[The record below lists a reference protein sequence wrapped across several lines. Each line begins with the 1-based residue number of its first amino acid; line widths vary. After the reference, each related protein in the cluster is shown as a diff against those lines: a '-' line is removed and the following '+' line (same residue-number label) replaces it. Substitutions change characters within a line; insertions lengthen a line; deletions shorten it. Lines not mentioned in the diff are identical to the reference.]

1 MHQVAVHLL
10 ILYAY
15 GALIFLLHAD
25 KPIHCVAQL
34 IGLLSLLCFP
44 LCHKENLD
52 FSKMFISWLC
62 WVLLVACG
70 IVIVLGG
77 IFHCDVWTVVV
88 ALGLSCCMTCWI
100 LVPQAGLELMA
111 PALQGRFLTTGPPG
125 KPLHD
130 YLNQRTTIHV
140 WPQFLNNINLIPARI
155 MPLKSFH
162 LVVVCIWLQVTEN
175 QIVKRVFF
183 S

>member
-52 FSKMFISWLC
+52 FSKMFISSWIFSSPFP
-62 WVLLVACG
+62 VL
-70 IVIVLGG
+70 
-77 IFHCDVWTVVV
+77 D
-88 ALGLSCCMTCWI
+88 
-100 LVPQAGLELMA
+100 
-111 PALQGRFLTTGPPG
+111 
-125 KPLHD
+125 
-130 YLNQRTTIHV
+130 
-140 WPQFLNNINLIPARI
+140 
-155 MPLKSFH
+155 LKKKKKKEKKFYFKERNDK
-162 LVVVCIWLQVTEN
+162 VE
-175 QIVKRVFF
+175 K
-183 S
+183 